1 MKARILIVDDEHDMV
16 ELLSFN
22 LRKHGYDVIIARNG
36 LEALKRAR
44 CASPD
49 LVLLDVMMEG
59 MDGFTVCEIL
69 RRQPSTADA
78 AIILVTAC
86 SGQMARFNGMAS
98 GADDFINKPFRPQDL
113 LRRVEKALEESRLKP
128 PSDLDDQVSDL
139 DRCRRNRPPSSLS

>member
-1 MKARILIVDDEHDMV
+1 MKARILIVDDERDMV

-22 LRKHGYDVIIARNG
+22 LRKFGYDVIVARNG

-44 CASPD
+44 SFSPD
-49 LVLLDVMMEG
+49 LVLLDVMMDG

-69 RRQPSTADA
+69 RRQPSTADT

-86 SGQMARFNGMAS
+86 GGQMARFNGMAS

-113 LRRVEKALEESRLKP
+113 LRRVEKVLEESRLRHE
-128 PSDLDDQVSDL
+128 SRHDDPFSGFKRTGSSL
-139 DRCRRNRPPSSLS
+139 PPSSLC